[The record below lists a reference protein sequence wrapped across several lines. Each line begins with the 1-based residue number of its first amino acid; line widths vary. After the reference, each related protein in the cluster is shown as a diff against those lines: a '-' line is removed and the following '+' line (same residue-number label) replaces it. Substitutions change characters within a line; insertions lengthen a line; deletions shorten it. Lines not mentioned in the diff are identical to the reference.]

1 MAHRVER
8 SAGQGTGAHGRAG
21 AMTFRRTKI
30 ICTIGPNTSSYP
42 VLEKMAEAG
51 MDMVRVNMSH
61 ADHAGAEKII
71 GWIKTLNRKGR
82 RPISIMLDTQGPE
95 IRTGDVSEPIDLA
108 TGEVVTLSVRD
119 PDEVETSS
127 IHVNYRELADIA
139 RKGSRITVDNGL
151 LNFEVL
157 EVEAKQLVC
166 KVIDGG
172 LLGSKRHVNLP
183 GVRLNLPAI
192 TQKDRVDVEFG
203 LTHELDFIALSFV
216 RAAEDVHELRS
227 ILSGRKGRPGII
239 AKIEDAE
246 GVANLHEIAQAS
258 DGVMVARG
266 DLGIETDI
274 ADLPNVQRRI
284 AYACAKWGRRCI
296 VATHLLE
303 SMIENPIPTRAEVT
317 DVANA
322 VYEGADGVMLSGETS
337 VGKHPVRCVEQ
348 LVSITRAS
356 ERFRGLGYERNLV
369 AETDKQQLAIH
380 AVALAESIK
389 ADGIVVVTRRGVMA
403 DLVTNARPPTVPIY
417 AFTNDSRTRRRLTLN
432 RAVRSYRTDF
442 SLEPEKSLQRALRV
456 LREREK
462 MEAEAKV
469 VVISDVLA
477 GAQTDAIQIRFL
489 GGAEEA
495 AG

>member
-1 MAHRVER
+1 
-8 SAGQGTGAHGRAG
+8 
-21 AMTFRRTKI
+21 MTFRRTKI
-30 ICTIGPNTSSYP
+30 VCTIGPSTSSYP
-42 VLEKMAEAG
+42 VLEQMAEAG
-51 MDMVRVNMSH
+51 MDTVRLNMSH
-61 ADHAGAEKII
+61 ADHAGAEKVIN
-71 GWIKTLNRKGR
+71 WIKTLNRKGR
-82 RPISIMLDTQGPE
+82 RPVSIMLDTQGPE
-95 IRTGDVSEPIDLA
+95 IRTGDVSEPMDLA

-139 RKGSRITVDNGL
+139 RQGSRITVDNGL

-157 EVEAKQLVC
+157 EVEANQLVC

-192 TQKDRVDVEFG
+192 TQKDRHDIEFG
-203 LTHELDFIALSFV
+203 LSHDIDFIALSFV
-216 RAAEDVHELRS
+216 RTEDDVQELKS
-227 ILSGRKGRPGII
+227 MLGDRKGRPAII
-239 AKIEDAE
+239 AKIEDSA
-246 GVANLHEIAQAS
+246 GVSNLHRIAQAA

-266 DLGIETDI
+266 DLGIETDL
-274 ADLPNVQRRI
+274 ADLPNIQRRI
-284 AYACAKWGRRCI
+284 AYSCGKWGRRCI

-303 SMIENPIPTRAEVT
+303 SMINNPIPTRAEVT

-322 VYEGADGVMLSGETS
+322 VYEGADAVMLSGETS

-348 LVSITRAS
+348 LVAITKSS

-380 AVALAESIK
+380 AVALAESIE
-389 ADGIVVVTRRGVMA
+389 AEGIVVVTRRGVMA
-403 DLVTNARPPTVPIY
+403 DLVTNARPPMVPIY

-432 RAVRSYRTDF
+432 RAVRSYRTEF

-456 LREREK
+456 LREREN
-462 MEAEAKV
+462 MNAQAKV

-477 GAQTDAIQIRFL
+477 GANTDAIQIRSV
-489 GGAEEA
+489 GGDE
-495 AG
+495 GWCPVS